1 MARQNIDRGTNA
13 NDGTGDT
20 LRVAGLKI
28 NQNFAEVYEML
39 GGDSGELS
47 AGITMTD
54 QGIVFEGTNV
64 DQHETTLAAGN
75 PSGDITLSLP
85 IVGTELISNTATQ
98 TMTNK
103 TLTTPIIT
111 TPQINDLSSDHKYM
125 VVASE
130 LAADR
135 NITLPVLGTN
145 DTFVFAAATQ
155 TLAAKTLTSPL
166 INTGKIGT
174 SINDANGAELIKVTA
189 TASAVNQIL
198 VTNSATGNS
207 PSISADG
214 DDTNV
219 SLILAS
225 KGTGAVN
232 INNKIVHREHFL
244 TGDGAVNLTIPLTI
258 FNASSALAITM
269 ADGTITGET
278 KYFVNRG
285 IGTATVT
292 VTSLVGTGNPS
303 TVAFAAHEAGF
314 MMWDGANWHL
324 ASKTVAS

>member
-1 MARQNIDRGTNA
+1 MARQNINRGTNA

-64 DQHETTLAAGN
+64 DDHQTTLVSGN
-75 PSGDITLSLP
+75 PSTDITLSLP
-85 IVGTELISNTATQ
+85 TVGTELISNTATQ

-103 TLTTPIIT
+103 TLTSPIIT
-111 TPQINDLSSDHKYM
+111 TPQINDTSLDHKY
-125 VVASE
+125 VFVASE
-130 LAADR
+130 LTANR
-135 NITLPVLGTN
+135 NVTLPVLGTN
-145 DTFVFAAATQ
+145 DTFVFTGATQ
-155 TLAAKTLTSPL
+155 TLANKTLTSPL

-174 SINDANGAELIKVTA
+174 SINDVNGAELIKVTA
-189 TASAVNQIL
+189 TATAVNQLL
-198 VTNSATGNS
+198 VANAATNGS
-207 PSISADG
+207 PSIAADG
-214 DDTNV
+214 DDANI
-219 SLILAS
+219 SLNLAS
-225 KGTGAVN
+225 KGTGGVTL
-232 INNKIVHREHFL
+232 NNKVVHREHFL
-244 TGDGAVNLTIPLTI
+244 TGNGAVDLTIPLTI
-258 FNASSALAITM
+258 FNSASALAITM

-285 IGTATVT
+285 SGTATVT

>member
-1 MARQNIDRGTNA
+1 MARQDIARGTAA

-28 NQNFAEVYEML
+28 NQNFAELYQVL

-47 AGITMTD
+47 AGISFTD
-54 QGIVFEGTNV
+54 QGVVFEGTSV
-64 DQHETTLAAGN
+64 DDHETTLTAGN
-75 PSGDITLSLP
+75 PSADISLALP
-85 IVGTELISNTATQ
+85 TDGTELISNTATQ
-98 TMTNK
+98 TITNK
-103 TLTTPIIT
+103 TFTSPIFT
-111 TPQINDLSSDHKYM
+111 APQINDTSSDHKYIFG
-125 VVASE
+125 VSE
-130 LAADR
+130 LSADR
-135 NITLPVLGTN
+135 TVTLPLLAGG
-145 DTFVFAAATQ
+145 DTFVFQAHTQ
-155 TLAAKTLTSPL
+155 TLTNKTLTSPL

-174 SINDANGAELIKVTA
+174 SINDTNGAELIKVTA
-189 TASAVNQIL
+189 TASAVNQVL
-198 VTNSATGNS
+198 VANAATGNA
-207 PSISADG
+207 PSITADG

-219 SLILAS
+219 SLTLGS
-225 KGTGAVN
+225 KGTGAIN
-232 INNKIVHREHFL
+232 INNKVVHREHFM
-244 TGDGAVNLTIPLTI
+244 TGDGAVDLTIPLTI

-285 IGTATVT
+285 TGTATVT
-292 VTSLVGTGNPS
+292 ITSLVGTGNPS